1 MFRVINTETDG
12 DLIAEHHYD
21 MNDTKDIWDL
31 VLGITGDEIEA
42 NRAHAIA
49 ANMTW
54 NDEFKSGSY
63 KYRIKCYREWR

>member
-12 DLIAEHHYD
+12 DLISEHHYD

-31 VLGITGDEIEA
+31 VLGITGNEIEA
-42 NRAHAIA
+42 NRAQAIA
-49 ANMTW
+49 ANMFW

-63 KYRIKCYREWR
+63 KYRIKCFRE

>member
-1 MFRVINTETDG
+1 MFRVVHTETDG

-49 ANMTW
+49 ANMFW

-63 KYRIKCYREWR
+63 KYRIRCFRE